1 MRTHDEKQATIVAGR
16 LSRRL
21 KAGTRGRAGFTLI
34 ELLVV
39 IIIIA
44 VLATIAIPT
53 FLGQRQNAHDAAAYT
68 LVRNA
73 LTAMQAALVDTG
85 DYRLVTPAL
94 LVSIEPSISWIE
106 SDEDLVGTSPA
117 WISGSLAAEAEEN
130 EVAFYLES
138 KAKADLASVSASGN
152 SFGIQ
157 VDTVNIL
164 ETGYVKVKVV
174 EGTTLLGW

>member
-1 MRTHDEKQATIVAGR
+1 MNRTFERRHEAFACR
-16 LSRRL
+16 LLRRL
-21 KAGTRGRAGFTLI
+21 RHGARRSGGFTLI

-53 FLGQRQNAHDAAAYT
+53 FLGQRQNGQDAAAYT

-85 DYRLVTPAL
+85 DYRLVTAGHL
-94 LVSIEPSISWIE
+94 ASIEPSIIWVE
-106 SDEDLVGTSPA
+106 SGADLVSTSPA
-117 WISGSLAAEAEEN
+117 WIADPVPAEAEKN

-138 KAKADLASVSASGN
+138 KTMADLASVSASGN
-152 SFGIQ
+152 VFGIQ
-157 VDTVNIL
+157 IDTVDITQ
-164 ETGYVKVKVV
+164 TGYVKVKVV
-174 EGTTLLGW
+174 EGNTILGW

>member
-1 MRTHDEKQATIVAGR
+1 MNGTSDKQRRTTAER
-16 LSRRL
+16 LLRRL
-21 KAGTRGRAGFTLI
+21 QRGTRCGAGFTLI
-34 ELLVV
+34 ELLIV

-44 VLATIAIPT
+44 ILATIAIPT
-53 FLGQRQNAHDAAAYT
+53 FLGQRQNAQDAAAYT

-85 DYRLVTPAL
+85 DYRLVTAAHL
-94 LVSIEPSISWIE
+94 ASIEPSIVWVE
-106 SDEDLVGTSPA
+106 SADDLVATGPA
-117 WISGSLAAEAEEN
+117 WMAAAVPAQAGEN

-138 KAKADLASVSASGN
+138 KTMADLASVSESGN
-152 SFGIQ
+152 LFGIQ
-157 VDTVNIL
+157 IDTVNIA